1 MYKKKF
7 IEIFSAKQFYFLG
20 KVNYEQKGSLIFFN
34 CTAICLLRSISM
46 INVKEQTLPL
56 PMIICFYSHVLCIK
70 PRYSICTSHHYYI
83 NSDREY
89 YRL

>member
-7 IEIFSAKQFYFLG
+7 NEIFSAKQFYFLG

-46 INVKEQTLPL
+46 INVKEQRL
-56 PMIICFYSHVLCIK
+56 LC
-70 PRYSICTSHHYYI
+70 R
-83 NSDREY
+83 
-89 YRL
+89 